1 MSLTLRTTFYHHIFN
16 KIVIL
21 STFLTIFLT
30 FVMIKTKNNMNY
42 DGKLIES
49 GTEQEI
55 KTKNVLKSRK
65 YYHLYVNVLI
75 VHNKY
80 YFCPS
85 DK

>member
-1 MSLTLRTTFYHHIFN
+1 MVNWL
-16 KIVIL
+16 K
-21 STFLTIFLT
+21 
-30 FVMIKTKNNMNY
+30 
-42 DGKLIES
+42 S
-49 GTEQEI
+49 GTKQEI

-85 DK
+85 DKWDLLSTEWEIPFKYHLLSYKYFSTVNV